1 MTYGVES
8 KSGFFARSDAREAN
22 RGASV
27 ALNADLTKEEMSRGR
42 RGCKP
47 GATIP
52 FNGLLTNNLLA
63 ALPGEDFIP
72 LLPHLEPISLA
83 CDEDISELNDS
94 HRFVYFPETVVISHI
109 NVLENGSTSE
119 AAVIGREGM
128 TGLSTILSSHQT
140 AYWTQVTIAGSALRV
155 RTEVIKR
162 EFARGRALQRLLL
175 GYAGAS
181 MAQLS
186 QKAVCNNHH
195 AVKERLCTWLL
206 MIQDRVT
213 DGQLPLTHEQ
223 IARHLGARRAGVTS
237 AANAL
242 RYTGAIS
249 YSRARIQI
257 LDRQALE
264 SSACECYGI
273 LRDEF
278 NRLHHTQNGCVSFQ
292 SPGVTA

>member
-1 MTYGVES
+1 MTYGVGI
-8 KSGFFARSDAREAN
+8 KSGLTRSDAHESN

-27 ALNADLTKEEMSRGR
+27 ALQNASLLKEETIRER
-42 RGCKP
+42 RESKTI
-47 GATIP
+47 ATFP
-52 FNGLLTNNLLA
+52 FNRLLTNNLLT
-63 ALPGEDFIP
+63 ALPGEDFVP
-72 LLPHLEPISLA
+72 LLPHLEPISLR
-83 CDEDISELNDS
+83 CDEDMDELNDS
-94 HRFVYFPETVVISHI
+94 PRFVLFPETVVISHI

-128 TGLSTILSSHQT
+128 SGLSAILSSHQT
-140 AYWTQVTIAGSALRV
+140 SYWTQVTIAGSALRV

-162 EFARGRALQRLLL
+162 EFARGGTLQRLLL

-206 MIQDRVT
+206 MIQDRAT
-213 DGQLPLTHEQ
+213 GERLPLTHEQ
-223 IARHLGARRAGVTS
+223 IARHLGVRRAGVTS

-242 RYTGAIS
+242 RDTGAIS

-257 LDRQALE
+257 LDRQSLE
-264 SSACECYGI
+264 SSACECYRI

-278 NRLHHTQNGCVSFQ
+278 NRLHHTQNGCANF
-292 SPGVTA
+292 